1 MTHAEDRDQDR
12 LVRQYM
18 AKHPGM
24 RYNVARR
31 AVAEQARTAA
41 TTQTAA
47 PAPTEATQ
55 ELEELLT
62 RIQGTD
68 LGKMLARLRATSG
81 AADRTLPGKTRTS
94 FDLARHAA
102 ALYGDR
108 VRIID
113 VDSAFSAPP
122 PVVQQEYTPVII
134 DCPPS
139 SPLPAGGP
147 AWEEALRILGL
158 PGSEDRTR

>member
-18 AKHPGM
+18 AEHPGM

-31 AVAEQARTAA
+31 AVAQQTSTAA
-41 TTQTAA
+41 TAQPAA
-47 PAPTEATQ
+47 PGPTTEATQ
-55 ELEELLT
+55 ELGEL
-62 RIQGTD
+62 
-68 LGKMLARLRATSG
+68 MARLRAMSDAG
-81 AADRTLPGKTRTS
+81 DRTLPGKTHAS
-94 FDLARHAA
+94 FDMGRHAA
-102 ALYGDR
+102 ALYGNR

-122 PVVQQEYTPVII
+122 PAVRQDYTPVII

-139 SPLPAGGP
+139 SPLPAGGG
-147 AWEEALRILGL
+147 AWEEALSVMGL
-158 PGSEDRTR
+158 PGGEDRTR

>member
-18 AKHPGM
+18 AEHPGM

-31 AVAEQARTAA
+31 AVAEQASTAA
-41 TTQTAA
+41 TARTAV
-47 PAPTEATQ
+47 PAPTTDAIQ
-55 ELEELLT
+55 ELGEL
-62 RIQGTD
+62 
-68 LGKMLARLRATSG
+68 MARLRAVSG
-81 AADRTLPGKTRTS
+81 AADRTLPGKTHAS
-94 FDLARHAA
+94 FDMARHAA
-102 ALYGDR
+102 ALYGNR

-122 PVVQQEYTPVII
+122 PAVQQDYTPLII

-139 SPLPAGGP
+139 APLPAGGP

-158 PGSEDRTR
+158 PGGEDRTR